1 MSSIEDL
8 VIGDLNAIHGG
19 KYTYARLNYKNAKGN
34 IVVTCPAHG
43 DFEVS
48 LRSHRY
54 RKSGCRKCADEVRS
68 KRFTKTN
75 IRFIAD
81 AKRIHGDR
89 YDYSKTVY
97 TKARGDV
104 VITCNVHGD
113 FTIIA
118 QNHTRGTGC
127 LKCTGL
133 HRYTTNQWVE
143 EAAKKHGDKY
153 DYLKAV
159 YVRALDKVIITCK
172 IHGDFEQLPSSH
184 LRGDG
189 CPRCFFNRD
198 QPASVYLM
206 QMGEQ
211 VKIGISIDPDARL
224 GQLNRNNSKHAS
236 ILTTWTLEDF
246 PSAFNAEQQI
256 HRELAGFNAGLSGF
270 DGATE
275 WFDTTPEYATTVI
288 ERILKP
294 TTTNRDAPLC

>member
-19 KYTYARLNYKNAKGN
+19 KYTYARLNYKNAKGD
-34 IVVTCPAHG
+34 IVVTCPTHG

-54 RKSGCRKCADEVRS
+54 RKSGCRKCANEVRS

-75 IRFIAD
+75 VRFIAD
-81 AKRIHGDR
+81 AKRIHGGR

-143 EAAKKHGDKY
+143 EAAKKHNHLY
-153 DYLKAV
+153 DYSKSV
-159 YVRALDKVIITCK
+159 YINAQVKVIISCVT
-172 IHGDFEQLPSSH
+172 HGDFEQLPSNH
-184 LRGDG
+184 ARGDG
-189 CPRCFFNRD
+189 CPRCFWDRD
-198 QPASVYLM
+198 QPTAIYLM
-206 QMGEQ
+206 QMGAQ

-224 GQLNRNNSKHAS
+224 AQLNRHNPEPAR
-236 ILTTWTLEDF
+236 IVTAWTLKDF
-246 PSAFNAEQQI
+246 PTAYAVEQ
-256 HRELAGFNAGLSGF
+256 ELHQRLCNYHAGLSGF

-275 WFDTTPEYATTVI
+275 WFNTTPCHAEWIINKTLLNAI
-288 ERILKP
+288 
-294 TTTNRDAPLC
+294 